1 MKKFF
6 VIYNK
11 SKDKN
16 AVQANRIKAYLQ
28 EHACECMIATDYGC
42 DTSKDYSTDAS
53 EIPED
58 TECVLV
64 LGGDG
69 TLLQA
74 ANDICHLQLPI
85 LGINMGT
92 LGFLTLVEKEQINRA
107 LDLLMEDQYQI
118 EERMMLEEVHE
129 DASGMVRNLALN
141 EVVITKGR
149 FYHLVTVKV
158 YINGELLDQYIADGV
173 IIASPTGST
182 GYNLSAG
189 GPVMHPTMDGMI
201 ITPISPHSLNN
212 RSLVIS
218 ANDQVELEFGPVR
231 NEGEDE
237 GRLVLD
243 GMIRKVVHNGD
254 RIGITAAQEKTRLIK
269 LGSTS
274 FFEVFHNK
282 LGVKQDNA

>member
-28 EHACECMIATDYGC
+28 EHACECEIATDYGC

-141 EVVITKGR
+141 EVVITKGS